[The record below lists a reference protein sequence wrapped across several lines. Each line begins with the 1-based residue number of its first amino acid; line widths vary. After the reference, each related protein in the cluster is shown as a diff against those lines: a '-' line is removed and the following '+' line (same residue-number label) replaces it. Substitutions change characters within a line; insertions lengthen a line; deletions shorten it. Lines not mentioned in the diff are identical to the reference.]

1 MSRLK
6 PSLPETLAAA
16 VKTTIGDWQSGSK
29 MQRLWQRDATLW
41 TGDDEASWLGWLDI
55 TEEQIAH
62 PIELRNLAKEV
73 WSAGFKD
80 ILLLGMGGSSLCPEV
95 LRMTFGKIAGYPD
108 LHVLDSTDPAQVKAF
123 EDKVDIARTLFIVS
137 SKSGSTLEPNIF
149 KQYFFERTKQA
160 VGADNAGSHF
170 IAITD
175 PGSKMQQVAEADR
188 FRHIFLGRS
197 SIGGRYSALS
207 HFGMVPAAAIGVD
220 TKKFLDRAQ
229 EMVRACGPSAPVG
242 ENPGAVL
249 GIILGMAARSRR
261 DKVTIIT
268 SPDLSDLGAW
278 LEQLLAESTGKVGKG
293 IIPVDREELA
303 APEVY
308 GNDRVFAYIHTQH
321 ATEVAQ
327 DAKVKALEE
336 AGQAVLRISMAD
348 SYDLGAEFFRW
359 EIATAVAGSIIG
371 INAFNQPDVEAS
383 KIATRNLTS
392 AYEKTGSLPAE
403 KPVVEDGGV
412 KLFTDE
418 NNAAALG
425 QAAGRDKSL
434 AGYLKAHLG
443 RLGAGDYFAM
453 LGFIQMNAEHQR
465 KLQAIRHAVRD
476 KKHVA
481 TCLGF
486 GPRFLHSTGQAY
498 KGGPNSGVF
507 LQMTCDDTL
516 EVPVPQQKY
525 TFGVVKAAQARG
537 DFQVLAERGRRALRV
552 HLHDVDAGLV
562 RLTAAGEEALG

>member
-1 MSRLK
+1 MSQLK
-6 PSLPETLAAA
+6 TSLPETLAAA
-16 VKTTIGDWQSGSK
+16 VKTAVDDWRSGSK

-55 TEEQIAH
+55 TAEQTAH

-137 SKSGSTLEPNIF
+137 SKSGSTLEPNLF

-160 VGADNAGSHF
+160 VGADQAGSHF

-175 PGSKMQQVAEADR
+175 PGSKMQQAAEADR
-188 FRHIFLGRS
+188 FRHIFFGRP

-207 HFGMVPAAAIGVD
+207 QFGMVPAAAIGVN
-220 TKKFLDRAQ
+220 TKKFLDRTQ
-229 EMVRACGPSAPVG
+229 EMVRACGPSAPVEG
-242 ENPGAVL
+242 NPGAVL
-249 GIILGMAARSRR
+249 GIILGTAARSDR

-308 GNDRVFAYIHTQH
+308 GNDRVFAYIHTKH

-327 DAKVKALEE
+327 DAKVRALEE

-348 SYDLGAEFFRW
+348 IYDLGAEFFRW
-359 EIATAVAGSIIG
+359 EIATAVAGSILG

-383 KIATRNLTS
+383 KIASRNLTS

-412 KLFTDE
+412 MLFTDE
-418 NNAAALG
+418 KNAAALA

-443 RLGAGDYFAM
+443 RIGAGDYFAV
-453 LGFIQMNAEHQR
+453 LGFIQRNAEHER

-507 LQMTCDDTL
+507 LQMTCDDSL
-516 EVPVPQQKY
+516 ELPVPQQKY

-562 RLTAAGEEALG
+562 TLTAAVEKALG